1 MSFENELKEKLGA
14 HNPEEVIKNIKKIKI
29 IFIFRLKN

>member
-14 HNPEEVIKNIKKIKI
+14 HNPEEVIKKIKI